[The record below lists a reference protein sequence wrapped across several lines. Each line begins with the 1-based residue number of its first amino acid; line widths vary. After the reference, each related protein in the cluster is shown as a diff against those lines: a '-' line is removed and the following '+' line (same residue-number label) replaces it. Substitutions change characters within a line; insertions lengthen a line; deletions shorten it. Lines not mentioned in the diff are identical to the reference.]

1 MHNNGTK
8 HKQMVRTHYLEIL
21 EDEKI
26 RKELEIL
33 YEGIKNREINK
44 ELFTKPSLIEFKM
57 PPMTIPKDFKIPPCP
72 LNFRLPFGFDF
83 ENKLNFNPNLNEAI
97 KKINAHK

>member
-1 MHNNGTK
+1 
-8 HKQMVRTHYLEIL
+8 MVRTHYLEIL

-33 YEGIKNREINK
+33 YKGIKNGNVNERDNA
-44 ELFTKPSLIEFKM
+44 KPSLIEFKM

-83 ENKLNFNPNLNEAI
+83 ENKLNFSSNLNEAI